1 MRYLLISLSVFILSC
16 SSYPKRQQFKLTET
30 VKESSI
36 NPYFSDV
43 AKDYVYKADISI
55 FNKNFSGIFIVKK
68 LGKDEHRVVFTT
80 EMGTTIFDFSFLPN
94 EFKVNYIV
102 PDMNK
107 KILIRIL
114 EKDFKAL
121 ITENPFLKTSFKK
134 NEETIL
140 ECVLDD
146 SRHFYYSKEQQLYKI
161 VRVANGKEKV
171 EFLFSEID
179 RNKATSIKI
188 SHKKLDLNILLKAI

>member
-1 MRYLLISLSVFILSC
+1 MRYLLISISVFLLSC
-16 SSYPKRQQFKLTET
+16 GSYPKRHQFVLSET
-30 VKESSI
+30 TKDSNI

-43 AKDYVYKADISI
+43 AKDYVYKADIST
-55 FNKNFSGIFIVKK
+55 FKKNFSGIFIVKK
-68 LGKDEHRVVFTT
+68 LGQDEHRVVFTT
-80 EMGTTIFDFSFLPN
+80 EMGNTIFDFSFLTIG
-94 EFKVNYIV
+94 FKVNYIV

-121 ITENPFLKTSFKK
+121 ITENPLLKTSFKK

-146 SRHFYYSKEQQLYKI
+146 VKHYYYSKEQSLYKI
-161 VRVANGKEKV
+161 IRAANGKEKV
-171 EFLFSEID
+171 EFRFSEID
-179 RNKATSIKI
+179 QNKAASIQV